1 VDGRDKRGHDG
12 EFGLMCIACELGFLG
27 MLEALSPEERAR
39 IVREHEQA
47 MRFACEAPQD
57 EAPPVAAG
65 KDERA
70 P

>member
-1 VDGRDKRGHDG
+1 
-12 EFGLMCIACELGFLG
+12 MCIACELGFLG
-27 MLEALSPEERAR
+27 MLEALSPEERVR